1 MNTAIDTVKVSN
13 HYLARQAIFDIDK
26 HVCGYELFYR
36 SEESLTTAVF
46 PDDATATANVIVN
59 ALGEFGLNN
68 LVYNSKCFIN
78 VSSSFLLSKAV
89 EVLPSGRIILEI
101 TKDVTINEAF
111 ITRCK
116 ELKKMGFELSI
127 NKFTYSVDYN
137 DLMPLLDYIKIN
149 VSDTPASKLPV
160 VIAQVKK
167 RSDAILIAEGI
178 AIESDF
184 NACKSLELSFYQG
197 YYFDRPYLF
206 HICSPS
212 SAYANLVY
220 LMELLI
226 ANTSLDDIIMELEKN
241 IALSLSIFRLVS
253 STQPQKPLD
262 TSSLRN
268 TVTELGKE
276 GLSNWLQLVLLA
288 RKPAQLP

>member
-1 MNTAIDTVKVSN
+1 MNNAIDTVNVSN
-13 HYLARQAIFDIDK
+13 YYLARQAIFDIEK

-46 PDDATATANVIVN
+46 PDDSTATATVIVN

-78 VSSSFLLSKAV
+78 VSSSFLLNKAV
-89 EVLPSGRIILEI
+89 EVLPAGRLILEI

-127 NKFTYSVDYN
+127 NKFAYSVDYN
-137 DLMPLLDYIKIN
+137 DLLPLLDYIKIN
-149 VSDTPASKLPV
+149 VSDTPPKQLPII
-160 VIAQVKK
+160 IAQIKK
-167 RSDAILIAEGI
+167 RSDAILIAESI

-184 NACKSLELSFYQG
+184 NACKSLGFSFFQG

-206 HICSPS
+206 HTCNPAST
-212 SAYANLVY
+212 YANLVY
-220 LMELLI
+220 LMEQLI
-226 ANTSLDDIIMELEKN
+226 ANTSLDEIIVELEKN
-241 IALSLSIFRLVS
+241 MALSLSIFRLLS

-262 TSSLRN
+262 TSSLR
-268 TVTELGKE
+268 TAVTALGKE
-276 GLSNWLQLVLLA
+276 ALSNWMALVLLA